1 MASLL
6 SAGISLGTK
15 VINALL
21 FDDMSINDVVIDACL
36 KQNHN
41 RSSKITHHVV
51 EDGVTISDH
60 IIQDPIT
67 ITLDFHMGNVVPL
80 ISRLSGRA
88 IGAFT
93 GSNSMLY
100 GSQNM
105 FDKLEDA
112 WKNKRKLTIKT
123 DFMTYTDM
131 YITDLSRTT
140 QAPYSETL
148 DVSVTLEQLYGVNI
162 RAKSIAG
169 ASGVDKT
176 VTAWEAT
183 KSFLEGIGF

>member
-1 MASLL
+1 MVSLL

-15 VINALL
+15 AINALF

-36 KQNHN
+36 KQSHN

-80 ISRLSGRA
+80 VSRLSGRV

-93 GSNSMLY
+93 GGNSMLY

-131 YITDLSRTT
+131 YITDLSRIT

-148 DVSVTLEQLYGVNI
+148 DVSVTLEQLYSVNI
-162 RAKSIAG
+162 RAKSITG
-169 ASGVDKT
+169 VSGVDKT